1 MFNDSKVK
9 TFKSV
14 IHTKDEAKGIKLPLK
29 ILIFGYFESKWIRK
43 IRKIKL
49 LEVHLKVT
57 RKNAMNKRNKVIL
70 LY

>member
-14 IHTKDEAKGIKLPLK
+14 IHTKDEVKGIKLLLK
-29 ILIFGYFESKWIRK
+29 ILIFVYFESKWIRK